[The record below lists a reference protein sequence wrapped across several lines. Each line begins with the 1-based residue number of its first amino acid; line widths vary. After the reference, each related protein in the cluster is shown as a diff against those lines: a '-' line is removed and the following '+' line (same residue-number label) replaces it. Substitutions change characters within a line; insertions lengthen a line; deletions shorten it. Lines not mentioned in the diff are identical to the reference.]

1 MTEDILGTGIKAS
14 LATTI
19 FSTAAKTG
27 FVYYAEELKG
37 IAKAANIP
45 LGKVVLLQIAYEA
58 FAACT
63 SIVVDGPDGY
73 PLHIRSMD
81 WDMPELQP
89 LTIEVDFIRNGHFI
103 HRATTWAGYV
113 GVLTGVRHQGFSISV
128 NYRRTELGATQSGI
142 SGILHNLTRG
152 AAGHWP
158 VSFLIREIMETE
170 TDFHSAVNALQ
181 LSELMAPVYLTVAG
195 TQKGQGVVLT
205 RDREAGAVLGGCVSA
220 SLVPAGTAT
229 TFEGTSS
236 NSAAVAAGTASFIV
250 QTNMDMWRCFE
261 DDESDDWQ
269 DICDSRERSR
279 YAVAALES
287 CAENAATMNDLWL
300 LLSVSPCKAHDTVY
314 TTAMIPRTGELVTR
328 VHVTKEQMAA
338 ASERWKD
345 LDVNTSNR
353 SVGAK
358 RQRRS

>member
-1 MTEDILGTGIKAS
+1 MASKDNTNNHACLHCNAQPTGTASKTNCIHKGKWHSRLQDCTPRCAWQLGRANLGQQHYSCCFSTEPTSTACIKNTTHVFACAPAPETSPENLFGLRDCPRYVVDLDCPASERWNEVIKDYAHQLPSVLAMTEDILGTGIKAS

-128 NYRRTELGATQSGI
+128 NYR
-142 SGILHNLTRG
+142 
-152 AAGHWP
+152 
-158 VSFLIREIMETE
+158 
-170 TDFHSAVNALQ
+170 
-181 LSELMAPVYLTVAG
+181 
-195 TQKGQGVVLT
+195 
-205 RDREAGAVLGGCVSA
+205 
-220 SLVPAGTAT
+220 
-229 TFEGTSS
+229 
-236 NSAAVAAGTASFIV
+236 
-250 QTNMDMWRCFE
+250 
-261 DDESDDWQ
+261 
-269 DICDSRERSR
+269 
-279 YAVAALES
+279 
-287 CAENAATMNDLWL
+287 
-300 LLSVSPCKAHDTVY
+300 
-314 TTAMIPRTGELVTR
+314 
-328 VHVTKEQMAA
+328 
-338 ASERWKD
+338 
-345 LDVNTSNR
+345 
-353 SVGAK
+353 
-358 RQRRS
+358 